1 MKSRKIM
8 ALLCCTVL
16 AAGLTGCSGSGTS
29 SQVTSAAGQEPAGT
43 SGDAGQKSEGA
54 AASSDA
60 AAPEDKTFN
69 IDLATA
75 YASDGPAGVAL
86 EQFVAAP
93 STSAFLQTGPWEAL
107 LTTIPPWPAVTWIWP

>member
-75 YASDGPAGVAL
+75 YASDGPA
-86 EQFVAAP
+86 
-93 STSAFLQTGPWEAL
+93 
-107 LTTIPPWPAVTWIWP
+107 